1 MKMSTLQEL
10 EKLRAMRAELE
21 SESLS
26 LKEQQSEL
34 EQSVIS
40 LEEKVAIEELKN
52 EKDAIDEL
60 KNRNKVAKD
69 AIAELK
75 SKKKKLETK
84 LGKAAQKQ
92 EAPVQPE
99 ETEVAGPVEIIP
111 EEDGGVV
118 VTALDGELLEDQET
132 VNESPKRQEKRK
144 RRFF

>member
-99 ETEVAGPVEIIP
+99 ETEVAGPDEIIP

>member
-1 MKMSTLQEL
+1 MSTLQEL

-92 EAPVQPE
+92 EAPAQPE